1 MSGQSGVAELVGAD
15 TVSGGGYTLKHAV
28 AMEVA
33 KARSLPAIRWALIGG
48 MLLTVAIGV
57 VAGAN
62 TRNGQSDLTSN
73 VLSGVVL
80 GQLIT
85 AVLGTLAIT
94 GEAGAGQLA
103 ATFCAIP
110 RRGLVLAAKAIVW
123 GVTFLVS
130 GEAAV
135 IVAFFVGTS
144 LAHHGVPRPS
154 FGSDPAVTRA
164 VLTTGL
170 YLALTGLIGL
180 GVGALIWHSGAAIA
194 VTVGGLFVVP
204 LIFAAAGR
212 GFARFMPELIAGN
225 SLAAVKPVQGFTW
238 SPWLELV
245 IVALYPAVLLAV
257 GSSWLARRD
266 V

>member
-1 MSGQSGVAELVGAD
+1 MGSD
-15 TVSGGGYTLKHAV
+15 GYTLRHAV
-28 AMEVA
+28 AMEVV
-33 KARSLPAIRWALIGG
+33 KARSLPAVRWTLIGG
-48 MLLTVAIGV
+48 MLLTVALGV
-57 VAGAN
+57 IAGAN
-62 TRNGQSDLTSN
+62 TRDPHSDPTSN
-73 VLSGVVL
+73 VLSGILL

-103 ATFCAIP
+103 STFCAIP
-110 RRGLVLAAKAIVW
+110 RRGLALVAKALVW
-123 GVTFLVS
+123 GLTFLVS

-135 IVAFFVGTS
+135 VAAFFIGTAV
-144 LAHHGVPRPS
+144 LHHGVPHPS

-164 VLTTGL
+164 VLTSGV
-170 YLALTGLIGL
+170 YLALTGLTGL

-194 VTVGGLFVVP
+194 VTVGGLFAAP

-212 GFARFMPELIAGN
+212 GFGRVMPELIAGN
-225 SLAAVKPVQGFTW
+225 SLAAVKPVPGFTW

-245 IVALYPAVLLAV
+245 IVAGYPAVLLAA
-257 GSSWLARRD
+257 GGWRLARRD